1 MFIVLA
7 EILNK
12 DLIRI
17 NCGEA
22 NHTDLGSL
30 QPFRVCKGS
39 VIVAMAAGLPKQR

>member
-1 MFIVLA
+1 MFIGLA

-30 QPFRVCKGS
+30 QALGVCKGS
-39 VIVAMAAGLPKQR
+39 VIVAMTAGLPKQR